1 MRKVI
6 IYTCFIISCF
16 SYSQSPVCSSPEP
29 FCAGDSSLVFSNTTG
44 DNGFGSVDC
53 LGSTPNPAWFYIQID
68 DPGNLNFEIIQSS
81 GGFDDNGNPI
91 GALLDVD
98 FALWGPYDNLD
109 VCEENTPPLNDIIA
123 CSYSASATEF
133 ASISNAQTGEFYI
146 MLITNFEGVSG
157 SILLNQTS
165 GTGATDCSIL
175 NVIEACE
182 DEVVSLDATTNEA
195 VNYVWELN
203 NGNSTIELENSNT
216 PVLEVIQEGVY
227 TVTPQDNFGNDLT
240 TQEFN
245 LVYIPYIQINEP
257 SALVECEIE
266 TETGLAEFN
275 LQEVNESIFSN
286 TNEASFSY
294 YLSEEAAINENA
306 EELVNSTYTNSQAY
320 NQTVY
325 VRVNSASTCASV
337 VALDLKVTSKPII
350 ESEGETLIYCQED
363 FPETIQLNS
372 GIPLDEQVNYSFS
385 WSNGETTPAIAIN
398 QGGTYTLTVTNNLTG
413 CSSSKSDEVI
423 ESNIASFGFEIEDT
437 TQENNSISII
447 LAAESLGNY
456 EYALDYAFDFQ
467 DEPLFE
473 NLAPGVYDVFVRDKN
488 GCGTQKNSVAILGVK
503 DFFTPNNDGINDFWQ
518 LKGIVKTDIRIDY
531 IQVFDRYGKHITSF
545 SQDSKGWD
553 GTFNGQPMPANDYWY
568 VIQLQS
574 GQVLKGNFTLK
585 R

>member
-6 IYTCFIISCF
+6 IYACFIISCI
-16 SYSQSPVCSSPEP
+16 SYAQSPVCSSPEP

-44 DNGFGSVDC
+44 DSGLGSVDC
-53 LGSTPNPAWFYIQID
+53 LSSTPNPAWFYIQID
-68 DPGNLNFEIIQSS
+68 NPGNLNFEIIQSS

-109 VCEENTPPLNDIIA
+109 VCEGNTPPLNDIIA
-123 CSYSASATEF
+123 CSYSPSATEF
-133 ASISNAQTGEFYI
+133 ASISNAQTGEYYI

-195 VNYVWELN
+195 VNYVWEFN

-216 PVLEVIQEGVY
+216 PVLEVNQAGVY
-227 TVTPQDNFGNDLT
+227 SVTPQDNLGNDLS

-245 LVYIPYIQINEP
+245 LVYTPYIQINQP
-257 SALVECEIE
+257 PTLVECETE
-266 TETGLAEFN
+266 PETGLAEFN
-275 LQEVNESIFSN
+275 LQEVNASIFSN

-306 EELVNSTYTNSQAY
+306 EELINSTYTNTQTY

-325 VRVNSASTCASV
+325 VRVNSPSTCASV
-337 VALDLKVTSKPII
+337 VALDLKVTSKPKI

-372 GIPLDEQVNYSFS
+372 GIPLNEQDNYSFS

-398 QGGTYTLTVTNNLTG
+398 QGGIYTLTVTNNLTG

-447 LAAESLGNY
+447 LAAESLGDY

-488 GCGTQKNSVAILGVK
+488 GCGTQKKSVAILGVN

-545 SQDSKGWD
+545 SQESKGWD